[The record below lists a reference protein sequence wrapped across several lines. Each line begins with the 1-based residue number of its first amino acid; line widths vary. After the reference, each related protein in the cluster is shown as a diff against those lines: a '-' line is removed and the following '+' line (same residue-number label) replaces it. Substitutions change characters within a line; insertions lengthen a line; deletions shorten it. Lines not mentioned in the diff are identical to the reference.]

1 MDCIYCTTPLPDKA
15 FFCPNCS
22 KQNKCKHCSEVL
34 VPEAKVC
41 IYCGETIGQ
50 KSPSNGNFNTIEF
63 SESETSRTFKATFT
77 DTVGQSISD
86 SFGLIIANKV
96 GSKKNQQ
103 TALNASNLTDKE
115 KTEDVGAV
123 VIDDESPDID
133 KLKSILK
140 DDGEK
145 VTLSETRLKAK
156 SKLDYG
162 KRLATIFLYYK
173 SLKGVDS
180 VPRKS
185 LNAIL
190 QDASVEDGNFRHW
203 LANNPLI
210 GVSNDSVLIKAP
222 GKDLAKKVI
231 ADVFNPEL
239 KDKWQI
245 GTTSKSGRKSK
256 GKKSAEK

>member
-1 MDCIYCTTPLPDKA
+1 MDCIYCTTPLPDKG
-15 FFCPNCS
+15 FFCPTCS
-22 KQNKCKHCSEVL
+22 KQNKCKHCNETL
-34 VPEAKVC
+34 VPDAKLCV
-41 IYCGETIGQ
+41 YCGELIGQ

-86 SFGLIIANKV
+86 SFGLIIANKIV
-96 GSKKNQQ
+96 PKKNHLSS
-103 TALNASNLTDKE
+103 LNANNGADKE
-115 KTEDVGAV
+115 KTEDVNAV
-123 VIDDESPDID
+123 VINDESPDID
-133 KLKSILK
+133 KLNSILK

-162 KRLATIFLYYK
+162 KRLAAIFLYYK
-173 SLKGVDS
+173 SLKGIDS

-190 QDASVEDGNFRHW
+190 QDASVEDANFRHW

-210 GVSNDSVLIKAP
+210 GVSTDSVVIKAP

-231 ADVFNPEL
+231 VEIFNPEL

-245 GTTSKSGRKSK
+245 GTTSKAGRKSK
-256 GKKSAEK
+256 DKKSTEK